1 MMLLPDNLYIDL
13 PDNPDVCLEDG
24 DDNIVIKADRLN
36 NLDSKI
42 VFKKKLAI
50 NMLKFNFKSWGGNL

>member
-42 VFKKKLAI
+42 VFKQKLAI
-50 NMLKFNFKSWGGNL
+50 NMLKF